1 MLSERQSHRTPVH
14 HLDDL
19 LLGVA
24 SSHRALEEG
33 SLLVLG
39 ERISGLK
46 QGSKCIHFLVH
57 GVVVMV
63 PLVLGGAS
71 FSCPPGGGFL
81 TLPLLGHGTCLVGTY
96 GIVIDLVG

>member
-1 MLSERQSHRTPVH
+1 MLSKRQSHRTLVH

-46 QGSKCIHFLVH
+46 QGSKCIL
-57 GVVVMV
+57 
-63 PLVLGGAS
+63 PLLGAW
-71 FSCPPGGGFL
+71 GGGDGAASSWGCLFL
-81 TLPLLGHGTCLVGTY
+81 LPSGGNGFLALPLLGHGTCLVGT
-96 GIVIDLVG
+96 

>member
-1 MLSERQSHRTPVH
+1 MLSKRQSHRTLVH

-46 QGSKCIHFLVH
+46 QGSKCI
-57 GVVVMV
+57 
-63 PLVLGGAS
+63 
-71 FSCPPGGGFL
+71 
-81 TLPLLGHGTCLVGTY
+81 LPLLGAWGGGDGAAGSWGCLLHLPSGMRLSHPAPARSRDLPCGYIGDTY
-96 GIVIDLVG
+96 

>member
-1 MLSERQSHRTPVH
+1 VLSKRQSHRTLVH

-46 QGSKCIHFLVH
+46 QGSKCI
-57 GVVVMV
+57 
-63 PLVLGGAS
+63 
-71 FSCPPGGGFL
+71 
-81 TLPLLGHGTCLVGTY
+81 LPLLGAWGGGDGAAGSWGCLLHLPSGMRLSHPSPARSRDLPCGYIGDTY
-96 GIVIDLVG
+96 

>member
-39 ERISGLK
+39 ERIFQDWSSAPSASTSWCMGWWWW
-46 QGSKCIHFLVH
+46 CRWFL
-57 GVVVMV
+57 GV
-63 PLVLGGAS
+63 LISRALRHAA
-71 FSCPPGGGFL
+71 FSPCPCSVTGVAIWVQRG
-81 TLPLLGHGTCLVGTY
+81 
-96 GIVIDLVG
+96 

>member
-1 MLSERQSHRTPVH
+1 MLSKRQSHRTLVH

-19 LLGVA
+19 LLGVVA

-63 PLVLGGAS
+63 PLVLGGAC
-71 FSCPPGGGFL
+71 FTCPPACGFL
-81 TLPLLGHGTCLVGTY
+81 TLPLLGHGTCLVGT
-96 GIVIDLVG
+96 

>member
-1 MLSERQSHRTPVH
+1 VLSERQSHRTLVH

-39 ERISGLK
+39 ERIAPSASTSWCMGWWWWCRWFLGVLVSLALRHAAFSPCPCSVTGLA
-46 QGSKCIHFLVH
+46 LWVH
-57 GVVVMV
+57 RG
-63 PLVLGGAS
+63 
-71 FSCPPGGGFL
+71 
-81 TLPLLGHGTCLVGTY
+81 
-96 GIVIDLVG
+96 